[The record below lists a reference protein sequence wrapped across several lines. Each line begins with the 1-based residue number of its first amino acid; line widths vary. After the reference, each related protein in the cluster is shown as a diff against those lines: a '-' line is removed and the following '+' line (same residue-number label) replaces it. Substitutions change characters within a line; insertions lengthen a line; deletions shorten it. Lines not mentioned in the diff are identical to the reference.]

1 MKAIEGIY
9 LLLGTNLG
17 KKKENL
23 EKALQHISKHIG
35 PIEKTSSL
43 YASEAWGETEQPSF
57 LNQVVT
63 VDTSLLPEELLH
75 HIQAIEQEM
84 GRVRYRKW
92 GERIIDI
99 DILYYF
105 NEIIQTKQLQVPH
118 PGIPNRR
125 FTLVPLCEMDAEAI
139 HPTLHKTHQEL
150 LNECTDPLK
159 VQKLQL

>member
-1 MKAIEGIY
+1 VKAIEGIY

-17 KKKENL
+17 HKKENL
-23 EKALQHISKHIG
+23 EKALQLITLRIG

-63 VDTSLLPEELLH
+63 VDTSLSAEGLLH

-105 NEIIQTKQLQVPH
+105 NQVIQTGQLQIPH
-118 PGIPNRR
+118 PGIPDRR
-125 FTLVPLCEMDAEAI
+125 FTLVPLCEMDAEAV
-139 HPTLHKTHQEL
+139 HPALHKTHQAL
-150 LNECTDPLK
+150 LNECTD
-159 VQKLQL
+159 KLNVWHF